1 MKRLVLITMCVAMT
15 VRASAGGEVGTEKE
29 RSEVI
34 ALFDVV
40 TSNAHESEGFWGNLE
55 CALGEDWY
63 DNRERAV
70 ISLRD
75 ALDPKSE
82 HAEMF
87 CDPKARDDRMTEAA
101 KALPEKRTL
110 TAGSMKF
117 GYPKFTRNFTHATIR
132 YSSLALEFHKG
143 ARDPFPTGH
152 NGLIHATKKNGKWL
166 PRWDVEGIVD

>member
-1 MKRLVLITMCVAMT
+1 MKRLVLITLCVAMT
-15 VRASAGGEVGTEKE
+15 VRASAGGVSRTEKE

-70 ISLRD
+70 IPLRD
-75 ALDPKSE
+75 ALDPKGE

-87 CDPKARDDRMTEAA
+87 CDRKARDDRMREAA
-101 KALPEKRTL
+101 KALPEKRAL
-110 TAGSMKF
+110 TAGSMEF
-117 GYPKFTRNFTHATIR
+117 GYPKFNRDFTRATIS
-132 YSSLALEFHKG
+132 YSSLALEFYKG

-152 NGLIHATKKNGKWL
+152 HGSIHATKKDGKWL
-166 PRWDVEGIVD
+166 PRWDAEGIVD